1 MTNATSRPS
10 RRTRTALILGAS
22 RGIGLETVKQYRADG
37 WRVIATVRS
46 QEAAQE
52 LQALGAETHVLDLTD
67 SAATAGLAW
76 KLDGEAL
83 DVAIYVAGIYGPRTQ
98 RAEPVSR
105 ADFDA
110 VMHTNVWAPM
120 GVLPAVLP
128 MVEAGH
134 HGAGGADEPGG
145 VLAVISSRMGS
156 IGDMEGNGGWLYRA
170 SKAAANAVLHALS
183 FDAEQATCLTFHPGW
198 VQTDMGGAS
207 AAITPEVSVAGIR
220 RVIASATR
228 ADNGAFRN
236 YDGSVIE
243 W

>member
-1 MTNATSRPS
+1 MTNATS

-37 WRVIATVRS
+37 WRVIATVRT
-46 QEAAQE
+46 QEAAQA

-67 SAATAGLAW
+67 ANAVAGLAW

-98 RAEPVSR
+98 GATPVSQ

-128 MVEAGH
+128 MVEAGRN
-134 HGAGGADEPGG
+134 GADELGG

-156 IGDMEGNGGWLYRA
+156 IGDMTGNGGWLYRA
-170 SKAAANAVLHALS
+170 SKAAVNAVLRGVS
-183 FDAEQATCLTFHPGW
+183 IDAKNATCLTFHPGW
-198 VQTDMGGAS
+198 VQTDMGGAG
-207 AAITPEVSVAGIR
+207 AAITAQESAAGIR
-220 RVIASATR
+220 RVIAGAAR
-228 ADNGAFRN
+228 ADNGGFRN

>member
-1 MTNATSRPS
+1 MTNATS

-22 RGIGLETVKQYRADG
+22 RGIGLETVKQYRADD
-37 WRVIATVRS
+37 WRVIATVRT
-46 QEAAQE
+46 QEAAQA

-67 SAATAGLAW
+67 ANAVAGLAW

-98 RAEPVSR
+98 GATPVSQ

-128 MVEAGH
+128 MVEAGRN
-134 HGAGGADEPGG
+134 GADEPGG

-156 IGDMEGNGGWLYRA
+156 IGDMTGNGGWLYRA
-170 SKAAANAVLHALS
+170 SKAAVNAVLRGVS
-183 FDAEQATCLTFHPGW
+183 IDAKNATCLTFHPGW
-198 VQTDMGGAS
+198 VQTDMGGAG
-207 AAITPEVSVAGIR
+207 AAITAQESVAGIR
-220 RVIASATR
+220 RVIAGAAR
-228 ADNGAFRN
+228 ADNGGFRN

>member
-1 MTNATSRPS
+1 MTNATS

-67 SAATAGLAW
+67 ANAVGGLAW

-98 RAEPVSR
+98 GATPVSQ

-134 HGAGGADEPGG
+134 HGAGGADEAGG

-170 SKAAANAVLHALS
+170 SKAAVNAVLRGVS
-183 FDAEQATCLTFHPGW
+183 IDAQKATCLTFHPGW
-198 VQTDMGGAS
+198 VQTDMGGAHATFTVEQS
-207 AAITPEVSVAGIR
+207 VQGLIRTLAGVTAADRGR
-220 RVIASATR
+220 MLRH
-228 ADNGAFRN
+228 
-236 YDGSVIE
+236 DGQRMD

>member
-1 MTNATSRPS
+1 MTTNTTS

-22 RGIGLETVKQYRADG
+22 RGIGLETAKQYRADG
-37 WRVIATVRS
+37 WRVIATVRT
-46 QEAAQE
+46 QEAAQD

-67 SAATAGLAW
+67 ANAVAGLAW

-98 RAEPVSR
+98 GAVPVSQ

-134 HGAGGADEPGG
+134 HGAGGADEAGG
-145 VLAVISSRMGS
+145 VLAIISSRMGS
-156 IGDMEGNGGWLYRA
+156 LGEMTGNGGWLYRT
-170 SKAAANAVLHALS
+170 SKAAANAVLRGLS
-183 FDAEQATCLTFHPGW
+183 LDAKNATCLTFHPGW
-198 VQTDMGGAS
+198 VQTDMGGADAS
-207 AAITPEVSVAGIR
+207 ITPQESVAGIR
-220 RVIASATR
+220 RVIAGATR
-228 ADNGAFRN
+228 ADNGGFRN
-236 YDGSVIE
+236 YDGSVIA

>member
-1 MTNATSRPS
+1 MTNATS

-46 QEAAQE
+46 QEAAEE

-67 SAATAGLAW
+67 ANAVAGLAW

-98 RAEPVSR
+98 GATPVSQ

-128 MVEAGH
+128 MVEAGRN
-134 HGAGGADEPGG
+134 GADEAGG

-156 IGDMEGNGGWLYRA
+156 IGDMAGNGGWLYRA
-170 SKAAANAVLHALS
+170 SKAAVNAVLRGVS
-183 FDAEQATCLTFHPGW
+183 IDAKNATCLTFHPGW
-198 VQTDMGGAS
+198 VQTDMGGAG
-207 AAITPEVSVAGIR
+207 AAITPQESVAGIR
-220 RVIASATR
+220 RVIAGATR
-228 ADNGAFRN
+228 ADNGGFRN

>member
-1 MTNATSRPS
+1 MTNATS

-37 WRVIATVRS
+37 WRVIATVRT
-46 QEAAQE
+46 QDAAQA

-67 SAATAGLAW
+67 ANAVAGLAW

-98 RAEPVSR
+98 GATPVSQ

-128 MVEAGH
+128 MVEAGRN
-134 HGAGGADEPGG
+134 GADEPGG

-156 IGDMEGNGGWLYRA
+156 IGDMTGNGGWLYRA
-170 SKAAANAVLHALS
+170 SKAAVNAVLRGVS
-183 FDAEQATCLTFHPGW
+183 IDAKNATCLTFHPGW
-198 VQTDMGGAS
+198 VQTDMGGAG
-207 AAITPEVSVAGIR
+207 AAITAQESVAGIR
-220 RVIASATR
+220 RVIAGAAR
-228 ADNGAFRN
+228 ADNGGFRN

>member
-1 MTNATSRPS
+1 MTNATS

-37 WRVIATVRS
+37 WRVIATVRT
-46 QEAAQE
+46 QEAAQA
-52 LQALGAETHVLDLTD
+52 LQALGVETHVLDLTD
-67 SAATAGLAW
+67 ANAVAGLAW

-98 RAEPVSR
+98 NATPVSQ

-134 HGAGGADEPGG
+134 NGADEPGG

-170 SKAAANAVLHALS
+170 SKAAVNAVLHALS
-183 FDAEQATCLTFHPGW
+183 FDAKNATCLTFHPGW
-198 VQTDMGGAS
+198 VQTDMGGAG
-207 AAITPEVSVAGIR
+207 AAITPQESVAGIR
-220 RVIASATR
+220 RVIAGATR
-228 ADNGAFRN
+228 ADNGGFRN

>member
-1 MTNATSRPS
+1 MTNATS

-37 WRVIATVRS
+37 WRVIATVRT
-46 QEAAQE
+46 QGAAQA

-67 SAATAGLAW
+67 ANAVAGLAW

-98 RAEPVSR
+98 GATPVSQ

-128 MVEAGH
+128 MVEAGRN
-134 HGAGGADEPGG
+134 GADEAGG

-156 IGDMEGNGGWLYRA
+156 IGDMAGNGGWLYRA
-170 SKAAANAVLHALS
+170 SKAAVNAVLRGVS
-183 FDAEQATCLTFHPGW
+183 IDAKNATCLTFHPGW
-198 VQTDMGGAS
+198 VQTDMGGAG
-207 AAITPEVSVAGIR
+207 AAITAQESVAGIR
-220 RVIASATR
+220 RVIAGATR
-228 ADNGAFRN
+228 ADNGGFRN

>member
-198 VQTDMGGAS
+198 VQTDMGGAG
-207 AAITPEVSVAGIR
+207 APVPVELSVGNILAR
-220 RVIASATR
+220 LDRLTR
-228 ADNGAFRN
+228 EDSGAFL
-236 YDGSVIE
+236 DHEGGTLP

>member
-170 SKAAANAVLHALS
+170 SKAAANAVLHPLS

>member
-1 MTNATSRPS
+1 MTNATS

-22 RGIGLETVKQYRADG
+22 RGIGLETVRQYRADG

-67 SAATAGLAW
+67 ANAVGGLAW

-98 RAEPVSR
+98 GAVPVSQ

-134 HGAGGADEPGG
+134 HGAGGADEAGG
-145 VLAVISSRMGS
+145 VLAIISSRMGS
-156 IGDMEGNGGWLYRA
+156 LGEMTGNGGWLYRT
-170 SKAAANAVLHALS
+170 SKAAANAVLRGLS
-183 FDAEQATCLTFHPGW
+183 LDAKNATCLTFHPGW
-198 VQTDMGGAS
+198 VQTDMGGAD
-207 AAITPEVSVAGIR
+207 AAITPQESVAGIR
-220 RVIASATR
+220 RVIAGATR
-228 ADNGAFRN
+228 ADNGGFRN
-236 YDGSVIE
+236 YDGTVIA

>member
-1 MTNATSRPS
+1 MTNATSR
-10 RRTRTALILGAS
+10 RTRIALILGAS

-37 WRVIATVRS
+37 WRVIATVRT
-46 QEAAQE
+46 QGAAQA

-67 SAATAGLAW
+67 ANAVAGLAW

-98 RAEPVSR
+98 GATPVSQ

-110 VMHTNVWAPM
+110 VMHTNVWGPM
-120 GVLPAVLP
+120 SVLPAVLP
-128 MVEAGH
+128 MVEAGRND
-134 HGAGGADEPGG
+134 AEEPGG

-156 IGDMEGNGGWLYRA
+156 IGDMAGNGGWLYRA
-170 SKAAANAVLHALS
+170 SKAAVNAVLRAVS
-183 FDAEQATCLTFHPGW
+183 IDAKHATCLTFHPGW
-198 VQTDMGGAS
+198 VQTDMGGAG
-207 AAITPEVSVAGIR
+207 AAITPQESVAGIR
-220 RVIASATR
+220 RVIAGATR
-228 ADNGAFRN
+228 ADNGGFRN

>member
-1 MTNATSRPS
+1 MTNATS

-37 WRVIATVRS
+37 WRVIATVRT
-46 QEAAQE
+46 QEAAHA

-67 SAATAGLAW
+67 ANAVAGLAW

-98 RAEPVSR
+98 GATPVSQ

-128 MVEAGH
+128 MVEAGRN
-134 HGAGGADEPGG
+134 GADELGG

-156 IGDMEGNGGWLYRA
+156 IGDMAGNGGWLYRA
-170 SKAAANAVLHALS
+170 SKAAVNAVLRGVS
-183 FDAEQATCLTFHPGW
+183 IDAKNATCLTFHPGW
-198 VQTDMGGAS
+198 VQTDMGGAD
-207 AAITPEVSVAGIR
+207 AAITPHESVAGIR
-220 RVIASATR
+220 RVIAGATR
-228 ADNGAFRN
+228 ADNGGFRN

>member
-1 MTNATSRPS
+1 MTNATS

-37 WRVIATVRS
+37 WRVIATVRT
-46 QEAAQE
+46 QEAAQA

-67 SAATAGLAW
+67 ANAVAGLAW

-83 DVAIYVAGIYGPRTQ
+83 DVAIYVAGTYGPRTQ
-98 RAEPVSR
+98 GATPVSQ

-128 MVEAGH
+128 MVEAGRN
-134 HGAGGADEPGG
+134 GADEPGG

-156 IGDMEGNGGWLYRA
+156 IGDMTGNGGWLYRA
-170 SKAAANAVLHALS
+170 SKAAVNAVLRGVS
-183 FDAEQATCLTFHPGW
+183 IDAKNATCLTFHPGW
-198 VQTDMGGAS
+198 VQTDMGGAG
-207 AAITPEVSVAGIR
+207 AAITAQESVAGIR
-220 RVIASATR
+220 RVIAGAAR
-228 ADNGAFRN
+228 ADNGGFRN

>member
-1 MTNATSRPS
+1 MTNATS

-22 RGIGLETVKQYRADG
+22 RGIGLETVKQYRSDG

-46 QEAAQE
+46 KEAAQE
-52 LQALGAETHVLDLTD
+52 LQTLGAETHVLDLTD
-67 SAATAGLAW
+67 ANAVAGLVW

-98 RAEPVSR
+98 NATPVSQ

-128 MVEAGH
+128 MVEAGRNS
-134 HGAGGADEPGG
+134 ADEAGG

-156 IGDMEGNGGWLYRA
+156 IGDMGSSTGWLYRT
-170 SKAAANAVLHALS
+170 SKAAVNAALHALS
-183 FDAEQATCLTFHPGW
+183 FDAKNATCLTFHPGW

-220 RVIASATR
+220 SVIASATR

>member
-1 MTNATSRPS
+1 MTHATS

-67 SAATAGLAW
+67 ANAVAGLAW

-98 RAEPVSR
+98 GATPVSQ

-128 MVEAGH
+128 MVEVGRN
-134 HGAGGADEPGG
+134 GADEDGG
-145 VLAVISSRMGS
+145 VLAIISSRMGS
-156 IGDMEGNGGWLYRA
+156 IGDMGGNGGWLYRA
-170 SKAAANAVLHALS
+170 SKAAVNAVLRGVS
-183 FDAEQATCLTFHPGW
+183 IDAKNATCLTFHPGW
-198 VQTDMGGAS
+198 VQTDMGGAG
-207 AAITPEVSVAGIR
+207 AAITPQESVAGIR
-220 RVIASATR
+220 RVIAGATR
-228 ADNGAFRN
+228 ADNGGFRN

>member
-1 MTNATSRPS
+1 MTIANATS

-46 QEAAQE
+46 KEAAQE
-52 LQALGAETHVLDLTD
+52 LQTLGAETHVLDLTD
-67 SAATAGLAW
+67 ANAVAGLVW

-98 RAEPVSR
+98 TATPVSQ

-128 MVEAGH
+128 MEEAGRKS
-134 HGAGGADEPGG
+134 ADEAGG

-156 IGDMEGNGGWLYRA
+156 IGDMGSSTGWLYRT
-170 SKAAANAVLHALS
+170 SKAAVNAALHALS
-183 FDAEQATCLTFHPGW
+183 FDAKNATCLTFHPGW

-207 AAITPEVSVAGIR
+207 AAITPEVSVAVIR
-220 RVIASATR
+220 SVIASATR

>member
-1 MTNATSRPS
+1 M
-10 RRTRTALILGAS
+10 
-22 RGIGLETVKQYRADG
+22 
-37 WRVIATVRS
+37 IATVRT
-46 QEAAQE
+46 QEAAHA

-67 SAATAGLAW
+67 ANAVAGLAW

-98 RAEPVSR
+98 GATPVSQ

-128 MVEAGH
+128 MVEAGRN
-134 HGAGGADEPGG
+134 GADEPGG

-156 IGDMEGNGGWLYRA
+156 IGDMAGNGGWLYRA
-170 SKAAANAVLHALS
+170 SKAAVNAVLRGVS
-183 FDAEQATCLTFHPGW
+183 IDAKNATCLTFHPGW
-198 VQTDMGGAS
+198 VQTDMGGAD
-207 AAITPEVSVAGIR
+207 AAITPQESVAGIR
-220 RVIASATR
+220 RVIAGATR
-228 ADNGAFRN
+228 ADNGGFRN

>member
-1 MTNATSRPS
+1 MTNTTS

-67 SAATAGLAW
+67 ANAVAGLAW

-98 RAEPVSR
+98 GAVPVSQ

-110 VMHTNVWAPM
+110 VMHTNVWGPM
-120 GVLPAVLP
+120 SVLPAVLP

-134 HGAGGADEPGG
+134 HGAGGTDELGG

-170 SKAAANAVLHALS
+170 SKAAVNAVLHALS
-183 FDAEQATCLTFHPGW
+183 FDAQQATCLTFHPGW
-198 VQTDMGGAS
+198 VQTDMGGAG

-220 RVIASATR
+220 RVIANATR

-236 YDGSVIE
+236 YDGSAIE

>member
-1 MTNATSRPS
+1 MTNASS

-22 RGIGLETVKQYRADG
+22 RGIGLETVRQYRADG
-37 WRVIATVRS
+37 WRVIATVRT
-46 QEAAQE
+46 QKAAQA

-67 SAATAGLAW
+67 ANAVAGLAW

-98 RAEPVSR
+98 GAVPVSQ

-128 MVEAGH
+128 MVEAGRH
-134 HGAGGADEPGG
+134 GADEPGG
-145 VLAVISSRMGS
+145 VLAILSSRMGS
-156 IGDMEGNGGWLYRA
+156 LGDMQSNGGWLYRA
-170 SKAAANAVLHALS
+170 SKAAANAVLRGLS
-183 FDAEQATCLTFHPGW
+183 IDAKNATCLTFHPGW
-198 VQTDMGGAS
+198 VQTDMGGAG
-207 AAITPEVSVAGIR
+207 AAITPQDSVAGIR
-220 RVIASATR
+220 RVIANATR
-228 ADNGAFRN
+228 ADNGGFRN

>member
-1 MTNATSRPS
+1 MTNATS

-37 WRVIATVRS
+37 WRVIATVRT
-46 QEAAQE
+46 QEAAHA

-67 SAATAGLAW
+67 ANAVAGLAW

-98 RAEPVSR
+98 GATPVSQ

-128 MVEAGH
+128 MVEAGRNS
-134 HGAGGADEPGG
+134 ADEAGG

-156 IGDMEGNGGWLYRA
+156 IGDMGSSTGWLYRT
-170 SKAAANAVLHALS
+170 SKAAVNAALHALS
-183 FDAEQATCLTFHPGW
+183 FDAKNATCLTFHPGW

-220 RVIASATR
+220 SVIASATR

>member
-22 RGIGLETVKQYRADG
+22 RGIGLETVKQYRAEG

-46 QEAAQE
+46 QEAAQA

-67 SAATAGLAW
+67 SAAAAGLAW

-156 IGDMEGNGGWLYRA
+156 IGDMEGNCGWLYRA

>member
-1 MTNATSRPS
+1 MTNATS

-37 WRVIATVRS
+37 WRVIATVRT
-46 QEAAQE
+46 QDAAQA

-67 SAATAGLAW
+67 ANAVAGLVW

-98 RAEPVSR
+98 NATPVSQ

-120 GVLPAVLP
+120 NVLPAVLP
-128 MVEAGH
+128 MVEAGRNE
-134 HGAGGADEPGG
+134 AGEPGG

-156 IGDMEGNGGWLYRA
+156 IGDMQGNGGWLYRA
-170 SKAAANAVLHALS
+170 SKAAVNAVLRGVS
-183 FDAEQATCLTFHPGW
+183 IDAKNATCLTFHPGW
-198 VQTDMGGAS
+198 VQTDMGGAG
-207 AAITPEVSVAGIR
+207 AAITPQESVAGIR
-220 RVIASATR
+220 GVIANAKR
-228 ADNGAFRN
+228 ADNGGFRN

>member
-1 MTNATSRPS
+1 MTNATS

-22 RGIGLETVKQYRADG
+22 RGIGLETVKQYCADG
-37 WRVIATVRS
+37 WRVIATVRT
-46 QEAAQE
+46 QEAAQA

-67 SAATAGLAW
+67 ANAVAGLAW

-98 RAEPVSR
+98 GATPVSQ

-134 HGAGGADEPGG
+134 HGAGGAEAGG

-156 IGDMEGNGGWLYRA
+156 IGDMTGNGGWLYRA
-170 SKAAANAVLHALS
+170 SKAAVNAVLRGVS
-183 FDAEQATCLTFHPGW
+183 IDAKNATCLTFHPGW
-198 VQTDMGGAS
+198 VQTDMGGAG
-207 AAITPEVSVAGIR
+207 AAISPQESVAGIR
-220 RVIASATR
+220 SVIAGATR
-228 ADNGAFRN
+228 ADNGGFRN

>member
-1 MTNATSRPS
+1 M
-10 RRTRTALILGAS
+10 
-22 RGIGLETVKQYRADG
+22 
-37 WRVIATVRS
+37 IATVRS
-46 QEAAQE
+46 KEAAQE
-52 LQALGAETHVLDLTD
+52 LQTLGAETHVLDLTD
-67 SAATAGLAW
+67 ANAVAGLVW

-98 RAEPVSR
+98 NATPVSQ

-128 MVEAGH
+128 MVEAGRNS
-134 HGAGGADEPGG
+134 ADEAGG

-156 IGDMEGNGGWLYRA
+156 IGDMGSSTGWLYRT
-170 SKAAANAVLHALS
+170 SKAAVNAALHALS
-183 FDAEQATCLTFHPGW
+183 FDAKNATCLTFHPGW

-220 RVIASATR
+220 SVIASATR

>member
-1 MTNATSRPS
+1 MTNATS

-46 QEAAQE
+46 QEAAEE
-52 LQALGAETHVLDLTD
+52 LQALGAEAHVLDLTD
-67 SAATAGLAW
+67 ANAVAGLAW

-98 RAEPVSR
+98 GATPVSQ

-128 MVEAGH
+128 MVEAGRN
-134 HGAGGADEPGG
+134 GADEAGG

-156 IGDMEGNGGWLYRA
+156 IGDMAGNGGWLYRA
-170 SKAAANAVLHALS
+170 SKAAVNAVLRGVS
-183 FDAEQATCLTFHPGW
+183 IDAKNATCLTFHPGW
-198 VQTDMGGAS
+198 VQTDMGGAG
-207 AAITPEVSVAGIR
+207 AAITAQESVAGIR
-220 RVIASATR
+220 RVIAGATR
-228 ADNGAFRN
+228 ADNGGFRN

>member
-1 MTNATSRPS
+1 MTNATS

-22 RGIGLETVKQYRADG
+22 RGIGLETAKQYRADG

-46 QEAAQE
+46 QEAAQA
-52 LQALGAETHVLDLTD
+52 LQTLGAETHVLDLTD
-67 SAATAGLAW
+67 TNAVAGLAW

-98 RAEPVSR
+98 GAVPVSQ

-128 MVEAGH
+128 MVEAGRN
-134 HGAGGADEPGG
+134 GADETGG
-145 VLAVISSRMGS
+145 VLAILSSRMGS
-156 IGDMEGNGGWLYRA
+156 IGEMTGNGGWLYRA
-170 SKAAANAVLHALS
+170 SKAAANAALRGLS
-183 FDAEQATCLTFHPGW
+183 LDAKNATCLTFHPGW
-198 VQTDMGGAS
+198 VQTDMGGAD
-207 AAITPEVSVAGIR
+207 AAITVQESVAGIR
-220 RVIASATR
+220 RVIAGATR
-228 ADNGAFRN
+228 ADNGGFRN
-236 YDGSVIE
+236 YDGTVIA

>member
-1 MTNATSRPS
+1 M
-10 RRTRTALILGAS
+10 
-22 RGIGLETVKQYRADG
+22 
-37 WRVIATVRS
+37 
-46 QEAAQE
+46 
-52 LQALGAETHVLDLTD
+52 QALGAETHVLDLTD

>member
-1 MTNATSRPS
+1 MTNATS

-22 RGIGLETVKQYRADG
+22 RGIGLETVKQYRSDG

-46 QEAAQE
+46 QAAAEE
-52 LQALGAETHVLDLTD
+52 LQARGAETLVLDLTD
-67 SAATAGLAW
+67 ANAVAGLAW

-98 RAEPVSR
+98 GATPVSQ

-128 MVEAGH
+128 MVEAGRN
-134 HGAGGADEPGG
+134 GADEPGG

-156 IGDMEGNGGWLYRA
+156 IGDMAGNGGWLYRA
-170 SKAAANAVLHALS
+170 SKAAVNAVLRGVS
-183 FDAEQATCLTFHPGW
+183 IDAKNATCLTFHPGW
-198 VQTDMGGAS
+198 VQTDMGGAD
-207 AAITPEVSVAGIR
+207 AAITPQESVAGIR
-220 RVIASATR
+220 RVIAGATR
-228 ADNGAFRN
+228 ADNGGFRN

>member
-1 MTNATSRPS
+1 MTNATS

-46 QEAAQE
+46 QEAAEE

-67 SAATAGLAW
+67 ANAVAGLAW

-98 RAEPVSR
+98 GATPVSQ

-128 MVEAGH
+128 MVEAGRN
-134 HGAGGADEPGG
+134 GADEAGG

-156 IGDMEGNGGWLYRA
+156 IGDMAGNGGWLYRA
-170 SKAAANAVLHALS
+170 SKAAVNAVLRGVS
-183 FDAEQATCLTFHPGW
+183 IDAKNATCLTFHPGW
-198 VQTDMGGAS
+198 VQTDMGGAG
-207 AAITPEVSVAGIR
+207 AAITPQESVAGIR
-220 RVIASATR
+220 RVIAGATR
-228 ADNGAFRN
+228 ADNGEFRN